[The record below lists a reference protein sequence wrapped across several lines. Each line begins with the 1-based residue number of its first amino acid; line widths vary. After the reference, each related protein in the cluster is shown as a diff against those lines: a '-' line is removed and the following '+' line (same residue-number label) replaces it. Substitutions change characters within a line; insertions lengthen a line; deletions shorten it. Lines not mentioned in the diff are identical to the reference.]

1 VLIVEN
7 DTRLRLDLALRL
19 GRMYDVAAVA
29 SAREAL
35 DLVSFGAA
43 FDVILCELTLPE
55 TSGVKLCEQL
65 AQVDPGL
72 ASRVVVMFDLCA
84 DPLLRRALEVLPNPR
99 IARPFEEEALI
110 GLLEA
115 HRGRAASRDL
125 ESAAGVG
132 GHVDA
137 ASVFAL
143 AVRLTRGE
151 RLDLVDRDGWP
162 WQASATTLA
171 REMRD
176 GECRPVVQG
185 CAADVALEIVRRG
198 LRARGRPLLASG
210 A

>member
-7 DTRLRLDLALRL
+7 DPGSRLDLAVRL
-19 GRMYDVAAVA
+19 GRLYNVAAVA

-35 DLVSFGAA
+35 DLVSFGAV

-55 TSGVKLCEQL
+55 TNGVELCEHLGQ
-65 AQVDPGL
+65 AAPAL
-72 ASRVVVMFDLCA
+72 ASRVVMMFDLGA
-84 DPLLRRALEVLPNPR
+84 DPSLRRALELLPNPR

-110 GLLEA
+110 GLVEA
-115 HRGRAASRDL
+115 QRGRHVLRDFGPA
-125 ESAAGVG
+125 AAGG

-151 RLDLVDRDGWP
+151 RIDLVDRDGWS
-162 WQASATTLA
+162 WQASATTLS
-171 REMRD
+171 REARD
-176 GECRPVVQG
+176 GQSRPVVQG
-185 CAADVALEIVRRG
+185 YAADIALEVVRRG
-198 LRARGRPLLASG
+198 LRSRGRPLLASG